1 MAIDIEVEVDAGP
14 ALPFTVSSDA
24 GYQSLIQG
32 PCLLYGW
39 SCIES
44 TGAAVASL
52 KLFTGTEALGF
63 LAMAAGGM
71 AAPMASPRP
80 VYCKGGIQTY
90 LLSGA
95 VDCVVY
101 AAPLC

>member
-1 MAIDIEVEVDAGP
+1 MTIDVEIELGCGPVLPYEVSTEAGFQN
-14 ALPFTVSSDA
+14 LVS
-24 GYQSLIQG
+24 G

-44 TGAAVASL
+44 TGAAAASL
-52 KLFTGTEALGF
+52 KLFTGTESLGF
-63 LAMAAGGM
+63 LAAPSGGM
-71 AAPMASPRP
+71 AAPMASQRP

-90 LLSGA
+90 ILSGA

-101 AAPLC
+101 ATPL